1 MPDFRKWIIALAV
14 LALFTGLAS
23 AQVGNGSNGSPFSCT
38 VTNGAVTPTLRA
50 EGFTELTGDILLVC
64 SGGAQ
69 PTLGSAVPT
78 ATISVFLNTA
88 VTSRLLGTNSV
99 PGASEALLIIDEP
112 GSGETGYGPTVPQI
126 VCGSPASGAQNPQN
140 PGVSGG
146 CPQWVGQTTIG
157 TATTSGVP
165 VSGNPNV
172 NGVYVANS
180 ISPGANVFQGVVS
193 GSQVTFYGIPVLPP
207 VSSGLERVFRITNI
221 RANAAGITAGGP
233 TPGSVTA
240 SISIS
245 SSSSIPITNATI
257 TVGFVQQGLTAAYRN
272 SSNTGSSSGAAL
284 AQCTNLSTGAG
295 IGILQYNEN
304 FATAFK
310 NQYGTA
316 LYAVRPT
323 NQNVPGSVYNS
334 ESGFILNSQLGTST
348 STGSSYFPGQAD
360 YGTRL
365 KALFTNIPS
374 GVSVWVSTRDV
385 TNTFV
390 TSFPTSIQGGT
401 LFNGANAVLVVNENA
416 PSNGSEPAV
425 TQSGTSG
432 PSSSIQLP
440 IAPVTINGGSGTAVW
455 EVVQQ
460 NPSSLDSFNFG
471 VYISYT
477 ASAATNSPT
486 PGSMSVT
493 MSFAPTP
500 TGGQFTA
507 ATGSAASASLTI
519 PRFSDAL
526 DKTSNIATISLCT
539 TALLF
544 PYVTNING
552 FDTGMVLANTTT
564 DVFGTA
570 AQQGTCTINFYSAP
584 TATATFT
591 TPNIVSGSV
600 YANLASQMDAGFNGY
615 AIAVCNF
622 QLAHGFAFISDV
634 GARNLAMG
642 YLALIFTNGNSINR
656 GNNSAENLNN

>member
-23 AQVGNGSNGSPFSCT
+23 AQGGGVGTGGTNGGTPFSCT

-64 SGGAQ
+64 SGGSPIA
-69 PTLGSAVPT
+69 LGSVVPT
-78 ATISVFLNTA
+78 ATITVFLNTA
-88 VTSRLLGTNSV
+88 VTSRLLGTNGV
-99 PGASEALLIIDEP
+99 TGASEALMIVDEP
-112 GSGETGYGPTVPQI
+112 GSGEPGYGPALPQI
-126 VCGSPASGAQNPQN
+126 VCGAPQSGAQNPPP
-140 PGVSGG
+140 PGISNVCPQVVGTVSG
-146 CPQWVGQTTIG
+146 
-157 TATTSGVP
+157 TSGVP
-165 VSGNPNV
+165 VAGTLV
-172 NGVYVANS
+172 NGVYVGTGSA
-180 ISPGANVFQGVVS
+180 GANVFQGVVS
-193 GSQVTFYGIPVLPP
+193 GSQVTFFGIPVLPP

-240 SISIS
+240 SLSIS
-245 SSSSIPITNATI
+245 SSSSIPITNSTI
-257 TVGFVQQGLTAAYRN
+257 TVGFVQQGLTAAFRN
-272 SSNTGSSSGAAL
+272 TSNTGSSGGAAL
-284 AQCTNLSTGAG
+284 AQCTNVATGTG

-304 FATAFK
+304 FATSFK
-310 NQYGTA
+310 NEYGTTQS
-316 LYAVRPT
+316 AVRPT
-323 NQNVPGSVYNS
+323 NQNVPGQVYNS
-334 ESGFILNSQLGTST
+334 ESGFVQTGVTGTST
-348 STGSSYFPGQAD
+348 ATGLAYVAGQAD

-374 GVSVWVSTRDV
+374 GVSIFVSTRDI
-385 TNTFV
+385 TNTF
-390 TSFPTSIQGGT
+390 TTAFPTGIVVAA
-401 LFNGANAVLVVNENA
+401 NPNAVLVVNENS
-416 PSNGSEPAV
+416 PSNGAVPAV

-460 NPSSLDSFNFG
+460 NPSFLDSFGFG
-471 VYISYT
+471 VYVSYT
-477 ASAATNSPT
+477 AAAATNSPT
-486 PGSMSVT
+486 PGSLTVT

-507 ATGSAASASLTI
+507 STGSAASATLTI

-526 DKTSNIATISLCT
+526 DQTKTIATISLCT

-570 AQQGTCTINFYSAP
+570 AQQRTCQIFFYSAP

-642 YLALIFTNGNSINR
+642 YLALIFANGSLIR
-656 GNNSAENLNN
+656 GNAAENLNN